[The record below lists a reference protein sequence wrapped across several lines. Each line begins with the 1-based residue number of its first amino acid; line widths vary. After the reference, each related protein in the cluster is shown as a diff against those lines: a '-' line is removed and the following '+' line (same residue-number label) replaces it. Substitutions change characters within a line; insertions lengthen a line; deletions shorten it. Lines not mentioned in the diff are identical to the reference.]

1 MEEKFRI
8 FQANLKQTVPPKAKG
23 KGRGKKSTL
32 NENQFSDQVS
42 KEAERR
48 LRSFLQ
54 SSGVN
59 FINNLLTAFALV
71 DSKSVKILL
80 SHQWLFTLL
89 GFTSVKAVRITLMKL
104 SPEASTSTPSLS
116 APNVSENFEPSA
128 PPLEAGYWTEDN
140 SSVSG
145 SQASVSMNSRQKVG
159 ATEKVYILNIE
170 VTLNGTPIDQVLD
183 QQNEDECMQAYWR
196 MFTFNGQMN
205 SLFTNGIRNDII
217 IYMI

>member
-1 MEEKFRI
+1 
-8 FQANLKQTVPPKAKG
+8 
-23 KGRGKKSTL
+23 
-32 NENQFSDQVS
+32 
-42 KEAERR
+42 
-48 LRSFLQ
+48 
-54 SSGVN
+54 
-59 FINNLLTAFALV
+59 
-71 DSKSVKILL
+71 
-80 SHQWLFTLL
+80 
-89 GFTSVKAVRITLMKL
+89 L

-159 ATEKVYILNIE
+159 ATQKVYILNIE